1 MALAPDSVEFTR
13 LILQIERELLALAQL
28 KSLATDA
35 DTIADDR
42 PEQPRALRSRLRRFS
57 TTSGRFAVDC

>member
-13 LILQIERELLALAQL
+13 LILQIEHQLLALAQL

-35 DTIADDR
+35 DAMADDR
-42 PEQPRALRSRLRRFS
+42 RERPRVLKPRLKRFS
-57 TTSGRFAVDC
+57 TNSGRFAIDC